1 MRLTPA
7 ALLLTMTLAAAAHG
21 DDAQPVSG
29 YGPSELFNVY
39 CWRAGQLVQTYEYV
53 RLFVSRRSF
62 LSIIDD
68 QGNHTHFAALQNT
81 QCEIVT
87 ISEDVG

>member
-7 ALLLTMTLAAAAHG
+7 ALLLAMTLAATANGEESPAVSVHNP
-21 DDAQPVSG
+21 DD
-29 YGPSELFNVY
+29 LFNVY

-68 QGNHTHFAALQNT
+68 QGNHSHFAALQNT
-81 QCEIVT
+81 QCEIVL
-87 ISEDVG
+87 IEEEVS

>member
-1 MRLTPA
+1 MWLTPA
-7 ALLLTMTLAAAAHG
+7 ALLLTMTLAATANG
-21 DDAQPVSG
+21 EDTQPVSVHG
-29 YGPSELFNVY
+29 TSELFNVY
-39 CWRAGQLVQTYEYV
+39 CWRAGQLVRTFEYV

-81 QCEIVT
+81 QCEIVLV
-87 ISEDVG
+87 SEDVG